1 MEQKIL
7 NVELNKV
14 FRKQKI
20 VLANLEN
27 FIYQLKNFSFKI
39 NENESEEHLKY
50 YMRDFLKKTF
60 YKENEINTKGNFDF
74 TINDEN
80 KIAVIIETKAPKSKN
95 EMLTKDNFNVKSM
108 YQILLYFLQERII
121 HENND
126 MKNIIVTN
134 FYEWFIFD
142 ANDFEKL
149 FYENNELKKEFLDW
163 NNNKKTSKKTNLFY
177 KEIAPKY
184 IKNIN
189 DKLKFIHFS
198 IKNLNTNIEE
208 NQKELL
214 FLYKVF
220 SQEFILK
227 KSFANDSNSLNEEFY
242 FELLYIIGLEEC
254 KKNGK
259 KIIQI
264 KKDKQYASLIENT
277 ISIIKME
284 DLLEKV
290 EDIDEYG
297 ETKKEQIENIALE
310 LNILWINRI
319 IFLKLLE
326 AQLLGYHNNDEN
338 YSFLNSEKIEDFDE
352 LNELFFEVLAKE
364 LGERS
369 YYLKEK
375 FKNIPHLNSSLFEI
389 SKLEKQVIRINS
401 LKSRLKLDLF
411 HKTVLKENFS
421 KLPILKYIF
430 KFLNSFDFTSSGAE
444 EIQKEQKNLINAAVL
459 GLIFEKI
466 NGYKEGSYF
475 TPGYITMYMNRET
488 IRNLVFRKLSE
499 HYKFKNLSSFN
510 DLKYKIEGRNK
521 ANEII
526 NNLKICDP
534 SVGSGHFLVSA
545 LNEIIAIKSELGI
558 LQYRNGNPIIHYKIE
573 VENDELIITDKY
585 TEEIFEYNL
594 SKKGNFIDYKQE
606 LQIAIF
612 HEKETLIENCLFGV
626 DINANSVNICRLRLW
641 IELLKNSY
649 YKENS
654 HSKKLEL
661 QTLPNID
668 INIKKGNSLVSRF
681 SLNGSDMK
689 NLNRASLQRI
699 RKATKKYKEQ
709 VILYKSIT
717 DKRTK
722 KNIEKNIENIKK
734 KFLDFSN
741 PKDGDFIYL
750 QKLKKEL
757 LEVQGRS
764 PALMTKEE
772 KKIWKNDIKR
782 LLKELNK
789 AEKIYQKKQSEIY
802 LKAFEWRF
810 EFPEVLN
817 EDGSFEGFDIIIG
830 NPPYI
835 EFKSINKKY
844 KKFFK
849 ENFKT
854 ARGKYDAY
862 IMFYE
867 LSFLLLKESGLSAFI
882 TPTRFMIRD
891 YGKTLRKFI
900 SKNYTLIELIDFSD
914 IQVFNKATN
923 YTGIFILQNKKTV
936 SKNFKYLKQN
946 EKNNLLNPTF
956 ELINNSILKN
966 DKWNFKGKKIDTII
980 NKIKK
985 GNPTLKD
992 LVLRINSG
1000 ISTGKDNVFVVNKK
1014 FVLKRNL
1021 ENNYLK
1027 PFLKGKDIDRYKL
1040 SWSEN
1045 YVIYPYDKNGKVIGE
1060 TEFKKTSPNIFK
1072 YLLKNKKLLSGRA
1085 YFDNSN
1091 KKWYELWNQRKPST
1105 FEKFKIVTLDNASKN
1120 SFVIDN
1126 SNFYATTT
1134 VYSFSVY
1141 DENLISN
1148 YYLLAILNSNVLN
1161 YFHRQNSIPQ
1171 ANGFFRYQAFLIEN
1185 MPIIIANKEIQDIIS
1200 KKVKKIIEYE
1210 NLNVNFNNILE
1221 EINKIAYKLY
1231 GLTEN
1236 EIKIIE
1242 NETI

>member
-1 MEQKIL
+1 MCQKIL

-39 NENESEEHLKY
+39 NENENEEHLKY

-830 NPPYI
+830 NPPYVRVYGDNI
-835 EFKSINKKY
+835 KASLVNYYKEFYKTAY
-844 KKFFK
+844 KKFDLYVLFMEK
-849 ENFKT
+849 S
-854 ARGKYDAY
+854 
-862 IMFYE
+862 
-867 LSFLLLKESGLSAFI
+867 LQLLKENGFSSFI
-882 TPTRFMIRD
+882 TPD
-891 YGKTLRKFI
+891 KWLSQAYGKKIRNLFLKEASIYSISDLTKLKVFSKAVVSNVIFEVKKNKKENKDLSIRKFETENYYSKSKLSKSFLEFDKPYLIHNTKEIKSIIDKIDLKSIKLSNIAYVNWGCRPTPQSKFISNKKLDERYKPLVVGSNISKYFI
-900 SKNYTLIELIDFSD
+900 SKNHRWVKYVKEMYNPLFKELFENETILFKDIIGRGNIKAAINTKNYYSDFTTINVLLWKIAKEIKSKKFKIPSDAEQYSYFKIEFILGIVNSKVLSFY
-914 IQVFNKATN
+914 FNKTMKN
-923 YTGIFILQNKKTV
+923 GLHTLPNNVKNLPIILC
-936 SKNFKYLKQN
+936 SEEEQN
-946 EKNNLLNPTF
+946 EVIDIINNLLF
-956 ELINNSILKN
+956 I
-966 DKWNFKGKKIDTII
+966 GKSTIETE
-980 NKIKK
+980 K
-985 GNPTLKD
+985 
-992 LVLRINSG
+992 
-1000 ISTGKDNVFVVNKK
+1000 
-1014 FVLKRNL
+1014 L
-1021 ENNYLK
+1021 ENE
-1027 PFLKGKDIDRYKL
+1027 ID
-1040 SWSEN
+1040 
-1045 YVIYPYDKNGKVIGE
+1045 
-1060 TEFKKTSPNIFK
+1060 
-1072 YLLKNKKLLSGRA
+1072 
-1085 YFDNSN
+1085 
-1091 KKWYELWNQRKPST
+1091 
-1105 FEKFKIVTLDNASKN
+1105 
-1120 SFVIDN
+1120 
-1126 SNFYATTT
+1126 
-1134 VYSFSVY
+1134 
-1141 DENLISN
+1141 
-1148 YYLLAILNSNVLN
+1148 
-1161 YFHRQNSIPQ
+1161 
-1171 ANGFFRYQAFLIEN
+1171 
-1185 MPIIIANKEIQDIIS
+1185 
-1200 KKVKKIIEYE
+1200 KII
-1210 NLNVNFNNILE
+1210 
-1221 EINKIAYKLY
+1221 YKLY

-1242 NETI
+1242 SETI